1 MPIVQQLDDDQIKIA
16 YYQIYTSCVKSCNLF
31 YKLHKNNPN
40 SIQTIIRIHE
50 NLAIYVREGQKQNK
64 AIFEANWRKFTYKIF
79 KFFSKKLVKES
90 KIRFRS
96 FDYDKINVFL
106 QTIRVSLNYKL
117 KNCWF
122 V

>member
-1 MPIVQQLDDDQIKIA
+1 MPIVQQLDNDQIKIA

-40 SIQTIIRIHE
+40 SIQTIIKIHE
-50 NLAIYVREGQKQNK
+50 NLAIYVREGLKRNETM
-64 AIFEANWRKFTYKIF
+64 FERKFTYRIF

-96 FDYDKINVFL
+96 YDYEKINVFL
-106 QTIRVSLNYKL
+106 QAIRVSLN
-117 KNCWF
+117 
-122 V
+122 